1 MWGTVLG
8 IAAAASALAFA
19 QTLIEASK
27 VQGRSTP
34 EKPQQLPEPEE
45 GSKGSDKKVWNAPLW
60 QEGTAKE
67 VLERTR
73 KVGSRFK
80 K

>member
-19 QTLIEASK
+19 QTLIQASRE
-27 VQGRSTP
+27 QGQSTP
-34 EKPQQLPEPEE
+34 EKPHQLPEPDE
-45 GSKGSDKKVWNAPLW
+45 GIKSSIKKVSNTPLW
-60 QEGTAKE
+60 QEGATKE
-67 VLERTR
+67 ALERAR
-73 KVGSRFK
+73 KVGSRLK